1 MERPQRDIHHMRPLR
16 RADFGA
22 NMSRADDGARPVLVG
37 GAGED
42 SGITTH
48 GVTRASML
56 RPGQKLKHWKD
67 WYTLLTVEIVDGIV
81 TAKSDHVTWW
91 HPAAEMVKVRDILHT
106 YTDAESA
113 TA

>member
-1 MERPQRDIHHMRPLR
+1 
-16 RADFGA
+16 
-22 NMSRADDGARPVLVG
+22 MSRADDGARPVLVG

-56 RPGQKLKHWKD
+56 RPGQQLKHWKD
-67 WYTLLTVEIVDGIV
+67 WHTLLTVEIVDGKV
-81 TAKSDHVTWW
+81 TAKSDHITWTFR
-91 HPAAEMVKVRDILHT
+91 AADMVKVRDILHT
-106 YTDAESA
+106 YTDTESD